1 MKFRTIQKSD
11 ARYSAEGI
19 QLITVKSPALKG
31 RGDVSVYV
39 PEQARGL
46 VGLPVYVLLHG
57 VYGSHWSWSLQGGAH
72 VVLQNLI
79 DEEKIAPAILVMP
92 SDGLWGDGSGYASY
106 DGRDFEKWIGEEAP
120 ALIRQEVDTVN
131 ESSLFFIGG
140 LSMGGYGAFRVG
152 LKYPETFSG
161 ISGHSSM
168 TSLDQMSLFV
178 EEDWAEKLKN
188 IPDPSI
194 LDCIGEHIPPM
205 RFDCGTEDE
214 LISYNRELDTAF
226 REKGF
231 EHIYEEFPGG
241 HSWEY
246 WHEHVGATYQFFDR
260 IASNG

>member
-11 ARYSAEGI
+11 TRYSAEGI

-46 VGLPVYVLLHG
+46 VGLSVYVLLHG

-72 VVLQNLI
+72 VVLQDI
-79 DEEKIAPAILVMP
+79 IAKQEIAPAILVMP
-92 SDGLWGDGSGYASY
+92 SDGLWGDGSGYASH
-106 DGRDFEKWIGEEAP
+106 DGRDFEKWIGEEVP
-120 ALIRQEVDTVN
+120 ALIRQEVDVVN

-168 TSLDQMSLFV
+168 TSLDQMPLFV
-178 EEDWAEKLKN
+178 EEDWTEKLKN

-194 LDCIGEHIPPM
+194 HDFVGEHIPPI

-214 LISYNRELDTAF
+214 LLSYNRDLQTDLLAV
-226 REKGF
+226 G
-231 EHIYEEFPGG
+231 IDALYEEFPGG

-246 WHEHVGATYQFFDR
+246 WHEHVRATYLFFDGL
-260 IASNG
+260 ISS